1 MRERTYE
8 SIVMKYKDKATED
21 DMIRLTKLT
30 SEFVEDPYDKDE
42 FLDKVEDDLCYF
54 LSEKEAKHYV
64 SLMENDDPNLPR
76 GQKWTKEQTLQAFE
90 QMGYPKSSDRY
101 SENGVYF
108 ACNMVYSDF
117 YKMYKDEEDEK
128 YFEHAYLFL
137 CDKDYKG
144 RYAKEKWYARK

>member
-1 MRERTYE
+1 MKERTYE

-64 SLMENDDPNLPR
+64 SLMENDDPQSAERPEMDQRAN
-76 GQKWTKEQTLQAFE
+76 A
-90 QMGYPKSSDRY
+90 SSVRADGL
-101 SENGVYF
+101 SEELRPLLGERRV
-108 ACNMVYSDF
+108 
-117 YKMYKDEEDEK
+117 
-128 YFEHAYLFL
+128 L
-137 CDKDYKG
+137 CL
-144 RYAKEKWYARK
+144 

>member
-1 MRERTYE
+1 MSNDSKTRMMNPKET
-8 SIVMKYKDKATED
+8 IV
-21 DMIRLTKLT
+21 
-30 SEFVEDPYDKDE
+30 VHG
-42 FLDKVEDDLCYF
+42 
-54 LSEKEAKHYV
+54 EK
-64 SLMENDDPNLPR
+64 
-76 GQKWTKEQTLQAFE
+76 WQTLQAFE

>member
-1 MRERTYE
+1 MKERTYE

-30 SEFVEDPYDKDE
+30 GEFVEDPCDKDE
-42 FLDKVEDDLCYF
+42 FPDKAEDDLCCF

-64 SLMENDDPNLPR
+64 SLMENDDPSLPGGR
-76 GQKWTKEQTLQAFE
+76 KRTKEQTLQAFG
-90 QMGYPKSSDRY
+90 QTGYPKSSGRY
-101 SENGVYF
+101 PENGVYF
-108 ACNMVYSDF
+108 ACNMVCPDF
-117 YKMYKDEEDEK
+117 YKMYRDEEDEK
-128 YFEHAYLFL
+128 YFGHAYLFL